1 MASTF
6 SWQTFFTWFLGSKT
20 LFIFFG
26 LHRLLLLSFLCRFLL
41 FFQLLM
47 LAWSRAEPLGSSLF
61 CSQSLAISAGPMT
74 LNTTY
79 VLMTLTFLS
88 RTQNPFL
95 SSRPL
100 YPKRIGVAS
109 WVSSRHLK
117 LYMLQIK
124 LLSFPTRLF
133 LLWPSQCQLQQLC
146 SSSCSA
152 RKSCLHLCLTFLIGL
167 IRKFLWLYLGN
178 ISWLFSTPLVLPLWT
193 WPPSLST
200 WISEIAS

>member
-6 SWQTFFTWFLGSKT
+6 PWQTVFTWFLGSKT

-47 LAWSRAEPLGSSLF
+47 LAWSLGSSPF

-88 RTQNPFL
+88 PTQNPFL
-95 SSRPL
+95 NSRPL
-100 YPKRIGVAS
+100 YPKLIGVAS

-152 RKSCLHLCLTFLIGL
+152 RKSCCHLWCHLCLTFLIGL
-167 IRKFLWLYLGN
+167 ISGNSFDSTLGIYLD
-178 ISWLFSTPLVLPLWT
+178 SSQHL
-193 WPPSLST
+193 
-200 WISEIAS
+200 